1 MQKAIK
7 VLQDKINECENMT
20 NWFTQELLKH
30 QHATAD
36 QMEVQ
41 RLKIGKQ
48 EAIDVSKGCFDAIGM
63 LTKQD
68 GDCVGCSGR
77 NL

>member
-7 VLQDKINECENMT
+7 VLQDKINECENMKT
-20 NWFTQELLKH
+20 WFEKELLKH

-41 RLKIGKQ
+41 RLKIGQQ
-48 EAIDVSKGCFDAIGM
+48 EAIDVGKECFDAVGA
-63 LTKQD
+63 LTK
-68 GDCVGCSGR
+68 
-77 NL
+77 